1 MFEIPIFDSL
11 VHPTLDQG
19 WFGKPGV
26 NKSIPD
32 LLRDMDAANIVSAI
46 AVGLEQPGSGFQLAA
61 YAHWIRSQSKRL
73 YPVATVS
80 TKDLGSY
87 GSVEKYLD
95 AVVENGYIGVKIHP
109 RLSGVSIG
117 SPVAAQLA
125 RGAASRHF
133 PLFLCTYNYKA
144 GAFVETSELLR
155 FIESAQET
163 SLVLL
168 HGGVTRLL
176 EVLEVAR
183 MSPNVLVDL
192 SFTMCKYEGSSL
204 DLDLTFAFRTFDQ
217 RICVGSDGPE
227 FSPAQLRARF
237 EQLSQG
243 LPKNKRRN
251 IACENLQRVIGVE
264 NGCEAA

>member
-11 VHPTLDQG
+11 VHPTPDGSWL
-19 WFGKPGV
+19 GKPGL
-26 NKSIPD
+26 NKSVPD
-32 LLRDMDAANIVSAI
+32 LLRDMDTANIAWAI
-46 AVGLEQPGSGFQLAA
+46 AVGFEQPGSEFDLAV
-61 YAHWIRSQSKRL
+61 YARWIRSQSNRL
-73 YPVATVS
+73 YPVATPAAR
-80 TKDLGSY
+80 DLRDSA
-87 GSVEKYLD
+87 SVEKYLD
-95 AVVENGYIGVKIHP
+95 ALVEHGYVGVKIHP
-109 RLSGVSIG
+109 RFSGVSIS

-125 RGAASRHF
+125 RGAASRRL

-144 GAFVETSELLR
+144 NSFVETSELLR

-204 DLDLTFAFRTFDQ
+204 DLDLSFAFRTLDQ

-243 LPKNKRRN
+243 LPEKKRRN
-251 IACENLQRVIGVE
+251 IAYENLQRVIGVT
-264 NGCEAA
+264 NAGEAA